1 MQKFIE
7 PYLVLDCIETL
18 CSLQTTRFGNCNAI
32 FFPRAARSKTAK
44 MHGYLIMLNLRSGD
58 AVLLPF
64 LFGIRWLAYA
74 SFNLRG
80 YQQWLNAPQNLFSRG
95 HAGHFLGPSD
105 FFGPRAK
112 KFAFTRQ
119 KIRRAAPK
127 VTARVPIFRSAG
139 PKLNVV

>member
-18 CSLQTTRFGNCNAI
+18 CSLQTTRFGNWHAI

-64 LFGIRWLAYA
+64 FWDPVVSVCFIQLTRLPAVTEC
-74 SFNLRG
+74 
-80 YQQWLNAPQNLFSRG
+80 P
-95 HAGHFLGPSD
+95 
-105 FFGPRAK
+105 AK
-112 KFAFTRQ
+112 SLFTR
-119 KIRRAAPK
+119 
-127 VTARVPIFRSAG
+127 ARGPLFRS
-139 PKLNVV
+139 V